1 MEIITE
7 FKEEPIDG
15 QWAEDASNIYDIDWL
30 LEITNGQE
38 EYALRRER
46 ADFWLKLA
54 RNLGLE
60 GEKSRVARDL
70 GLEGE
75 TERVLLRNLQ
85 HFISVTPPDQR
96 CPCLRGMELDSHSHY
111 PGCEWVFAARAQEA
125 EEKKARA
132 KVASAEREMV
142 EGAKRRKR
150 EKDDAN
156 NIADMWRSNLV
167 VDMSTSLLQDIE
179 ETVASQLIE
188 RL

>member
-46 ADFWLKLA
+46 ADFWLKL
-54 RNLGLE
+54 
-60 GEKSRVARDL
+60 ARDL

-142 EGAKRRKR
+142 EGAKRRKK

-156 NIADMWRSNLV
+156 IIADIWRPNLV
-167 VDMSTSLLQDIE
+167 VYMSTSLLQDIE
-179 ETVASQLIE
+179 EAVGSQLDE

>member
-46 ADFWLKLA
+46 ADYWLGLA
-54 RNLGLE
+54 RHLGLV
-60 GEKSRVARDL
+60 GES
-70 GLEGE
+70 
-75 TERVLLRNLQ
+75 ERVLLRNLQ

-111 PGCEWVFAARAQEA
+111 PGCELVFAARAHEA

-142 EGAKRRKR
+142 EGAKRRKM

-156 NIADMWRSNLV
+156 IIADIWRRNLV
-167 VDMSTSLLQDIE
+167 VFMSTSLLQDIE
-179 ETVASQLIE
+179 EAVSSQLDE